1 MKKVISLILIIACIV
16 TVFSSCSQTVEE
28 KHLAKGEFF
37 NIFLNSFNYYPDN
50 CSLEEM
56 NENNNYD
63 VEAAAMV
70 SWGILPE
77 DEATK
82 GLDSSITKEI
92 AVLSCFNAMNIIK
105 EGNIDD
111 IKDADLCK
119 HPQEMANAYATG
131 IVELENGYINGQE
144 KLTLEECNALIEKTI
159 SLKTSSHYEEDEGTV
174 EYGDISFFAEDLSE
188 DSYISVEGYEKN
200 TDAINL
206 INEDQ
211 ELLIA
216 SMDYKNSSSSI
227 NPENMANSSNF
238 KVKLSKDLY
247 NKYVANAQ
255 VGDVISYN
263 GLELPDNED
272 LLLYK
277 GNLPQPFIGRY
288 LECDDYG
295 SYYVVTLEHM
305 TSVEKMSECEIVK
318 KTYRIKEL
326 YFEKLEKKI
335 GSFKLKLTEEN
346 GKITINVKKA
356 FKLKESKYN
365 NWRDATA
372 NPVAEFTGTID
383 NICLDIN
390 NVKNIFKEDGGDASV
405 KLTCNTSQTFVFE
418 SGLLR
423 LAPDSNRNGKFWSNL
438 TSSRF
443 TSAEKG
449 ATEVKIARFTASA
462 YGIEVEFYV
471 FLDFHMD
478 GKITIRLSQQGNGF
492 ELEKKNGKLTV
503 NSLLESKDRSVNVQA
518 NLDVGIQ
525 LDATIGFVHVIDV
538 ISGYLKLGAD
548 IAAAMSL
555 YYEVDGKDKKE
566 DLPPFGDP
574 VEASEAANED
584 NKLKYCFDYTWALY
598 IKGGLKN
605 EGLISEIAGAFGYD
619 LSKCKFEFRG
629 GKNAEWLPYGNGHLE
644 ESGVVDKCTRN
655 DSTSAEEV
663 ENTSDEDKFL
673 LSEYKV
679 FLPESTCGIVY
690 ITYMPISGKKIKSE
704 YKGGIKVRVKNKSVV
719 EAEYMESNNS
729 VMITAIQPGSTEV
742 EVYVQK
748 SKKSG
753 KEYIQSFSV
762 TVQGDTNNV
771 FNPLKEMGVSSS
783 EKIFEA

>member
-1 MKKVISLILIIACIV
+1 MKKVISLILVIACIV
-16 TVFSSCSQTVEE
+16 SVFSSCAQTVEE

-37 NIFLNSFNYYPDN
+37 NIFLNSFNYYPDD
-50 CSLEEM
+50 CTLEEM
-56 NENNNYD
+56 NENGNYD
-63 VEAAAMV
+63 VEAATMV
-70 SWGILPE
+70 SWDILSE

-82 GLDSSITKEI
+82 GLDSAITKEI
-92 AVLSCFNAMNIIK
+92 AVLSCLNAMTITK
-105 EGNIDD
+105 EGNTDD

-131 IVELENGYINGQE
+131 IVELDNGYINGQE
-144 KLTLEECNALIEKTI
+144 KLTLGECNALIEKTI
-159 SLKTSSHYEEDEGTV
+159 SLKASSHYEEDEGTIK
-174 EYGDISFFAEDLSE
+174 YGDISFFAEDLNE
-188 DSYISVEGYEKN
+188 DSYISVEGYEKD

-206 INEDQ
+206 INTDQ
-211 ELLIA
+211 EPLIA
-216 SMDYKNSSSSI
+216 SMDYKKSSSLI
-227 NPENMANSSNF
+227 NAENMANLSTF

-255 VGDVISYN
+255 PGDVISYN
-263 GLELPDNED
+263 GLELPNKKD
-272 LLLYK
+272 LILYK
-277 GNLPQPFIGRY
+277 GNLPQPFIGRFV
-288 LECDDYG
+288 ECVDYD
-295 SYYVVTLEHM
+295 SYYVVTLKHM

-318 KTYRIKEL
+318 KTYKVNNL
-326 YFEKLEKKI
+326 HFEKLEKKI
-335 GSFKLKLTEEN
+335 GDFELKLTEEK
-346 GKITINVKKA
+346 GKITIKVKKA

-372 NPVAEFTGTID
+372 DPVAEFTGTID

-438 TSSRF
+438 TNSRF
-443 TSAEKG
+443 TSAKKG
-449 ATEVKIARFTASA
+449 ATEVKIARVTASA
-462 YGIEVEFYV
+462 YGIDVEFYV

-503 NSLLESKDRSVNVQA
+503 NSLLESRERNVNVQA

-525 LDATIGFVHVIDV
+525 LDVTVGFVHVIDV
-538 ISGYLKLGAD
+538 ISCYLKLGAD
-548 IAAAMSL
+548 VAAAMSL

-574 VEASEAANED
+574 VEASEAVKED
-584 NKLKYCFDYTWALY
+584 KKLKYCFDYVWAVYLR
-598 IKGGLKN
+598 GELKKDN
-605 EGLISEIAGAFGYD
+605 LIGEIAGAFGYD
-619 LSKCKFEFRG
+619 LSKCKFELRG
-629 GKNAEWLPYGNGHLE
+629 GKNAEWLPNGSGHLE
-644 ESGVVDKCTRN
+644 EKGIVDECTRG
-655 DSTSAEEV
+655 DSVSAEEAKNV
-663 ENTSDEDKFL
+663 SDEDKFL

-679 FLPESTCGIVY
+679 YLPENTCDIVY
-690 ITYMPISGKKIKSE
+690 ITYMPISDKKIKSK

-719 EAEYMESNNS
+719 KAEYMESNNS

-748 SKKSG
+748 DKKSG
-753 KEYIQSFSV
+753 KEYLQSFSV
-762 TVQGDTNNV
+762 TVQGETNNI
-771 FNPLKEMGVSSS
+771 FNPLKEMSVSPW